1 MSATYTRSEVAQHA
15 TPDSNWI
22 IVDDKVYDVT
32 KFAMFHPGGRAF
44 IDKVAGSDAT
54 KQFYAFHRQ
63 DVLRSHGSKYLIG
76 TLADAPS
83 KRDATVALAPGELS
97 AVPYAESGA
106 FQGLPSPYY
115 DDSHRRFRRDL
126 RHFFDEKVV
135 PDAVANDAAGKPP
148 PLDLWREMGTRGM
161 LASRV
166 QPGPWL
172 RDIVDNCGVTLP
184 GGISPEEFDSFH
196 ELIAHEEFC
205 RLGVPGYCD
214 GLGAGFVIGLPPIL
228 QFASPDVSRRVGRE
242 ILCGEKRVALAI
254 SGPEAG
260 SDVAGLDCVARR
272 TPLLRVAA
280 ATKKTAVAMFRLPRA
295 THRHP
300 TNDASAKSDSVYAT
314 PWNTLAGLNAYSSAA
329 ARASAAS
336 PTTARPRCSSVAAPR
351 TCARFEIISA
361 LVARPQR
368 EGSLS
373 PPPPRRVARSTKRI
387 AIGYAGKNA
396 RFCSCA
402 YPRAAISR

>member
-148 PLDLWREMGTRGM
+148 PLDLWRELNESSEVCDARDATRD
-161 LASRV
+161 LTSS
-166 QPGPWL
+166 
-172 RDIVDNCGVTLP
+172 GVL
-184 GGISPEEFDSFH
+184 SDE
-196 ELIAHEEFC
+196 
-205 RLGVPGYCD
+205 GVP
-214 GLGAGFVIGLPPIL
+214 
-228 QFASPDVSRRVGRE
+228 RVRGHR
-242 ILCGEKRVALAI
+242 AL
-254 SGPEAG
+254 
-260 SDVAGLDCVARR
+260 
-272 TPLLRVAA
+272 
-280 ATKKTAVAMFRLPRA
+280 
-295 THRHP
+295 
-300 TNDASAKSDSVYAT
+300 
-314 PWNTLAGLNAYSSAA
+314 
-329 ARASAAS
+329 
-336 PTTARPRCSSVAAPR
+336 
-351 TCARFEIISA
+351 
-361 LVARPQR
+361 
-368 EGSLS
+368 
-373 PPPPRRVARSTKRI
+373 
-387 AIGYAGKNA
+387 
-396 RFCSCA
+396 
-402 YPRAAISR
+402 